1 MCEEPDG
8 PYFYAVA
15 LEQDQELIAG
25 LEQELAS
32 VVQAASES
40 EQSVASAEMDS
51 SVAKDVFE
59 ALAARVQG
67 ISYARMTPKK
77 DDSVSA
83 EKRELVK
90 AMRERVKSLLGTL
103 PKNIS
108 HPVRSS
114 GLQNADRRTQRC
126 ASWWIWRFC
135 SEKD

>member
-1 MCEEPDG
+1 MRG
-8 PYFYAVA
+8 AGWAVFYAVA
-15 LEQDQELIAG
+15 LEQDQELLAG

-32 VVQAASES
+32 VVQTASEP

-51 SVAKDVFE
+51 SVAKDAFE

-67 ISYARMTPKK
+67 ISYARMAPKK

-103 PKNIS
+103 SENIS
-108 HPVRSS
+108 YPLGKQWLAECR
-114 GLQNADRRTQRC
+114 QADAALC
-126 ASWWIWRFC
+126 ELVDLALC